1 MDRFVR
7 MVEGTAGLLLLTV
20 ALTTFATVVLR
31 KLFNYSPPD
40 WFDLA
45 QLLLGIS
52 IFWGIAS
59 ACYRNRH
66 ILVDLVWEFLSSR
79 GRRILD
85 ITATSILLVVSY
97 ARLFTG
103 WRFALRRIG
112 LAQLVYL
119 VLFSYTFFWQGFTGL
134 AITIGAILTLF
145 VLMQITARVDWGK
158 ALARPDGPAQPS
170 A

>member
-7 MVEGTAGLLLLTV
+7 MVEGTAGLLLLSV
-20 ALTTFATVVLR
+20 ALATFATVILR

-59 ACYRNRH
+59 ACYRNGH
-66 ILVDLVWEFLSSR
+66 ILVDLLWEFLSLR

-85 ITATSILLVVSY
+85 IAATSILLVFM
-97 ARLFTG
+97 A
-103 WRFALRRIG
+103 ALSLM
-112 LAQLVYL
+112 LADAIRDTAAGN
-119 VLFSYTFFWQGFTGL
+119 VLTMELKLPVWPFHLL
-134 AITIGAILTLF
+134 AGAGILAGTILTVVRLIR
-145 VLMQITARVDWGK
+145 LCSRGE
-158 ALARPDGPAQPS
+158 
-170 A
+170 

>member
-20 ALTTFATVVLR
+20 ALTTFATVILR

-59 ACYRNRH
+59 ACYRNGH
-66 ILVDLVWEFLSSR
+66 ILVDLLWEFLSAR
-79 GRRILD
+79 GRRVLD
-85 ITATSILLVVSY
+85 ITATAILLVFM
-97 ARLFTG
+97 A
-103 WRFALRRIG
+103 A
-112 LAQLVYL
+112 
-119 VLFSYTFFWQGFTGL
+119 
-134 AITIGAILTLF
+134 LTLMLADAIRDTAAAN
-145 VLMQITARVDWGK
+145 VLTMELKLPVWPFHVLAGAGILAGTMLTAVRLVRLCSRGE
-158 ALARPDGPAQPS
+158 
-170 A
+170 

>member
-7 MVEGTAGLLLLTV
+7 MVEGTAGLLLLSV
-20 ALTTFATVVLR
+20 ALATFATVVLR

-52 IFWGIAS
+52 IFWGVAS

-66 ILVDLVWEFLSSR
+66 IMVDLVWEFLSSR

-85 ITATSILLVVSY
+85 ITATAILLVFMV
-97 ARLFTG
+97 ALTLMLADAIRDTAAGNVLTMELKLPVWPFHLLAGTG
-103 WRFALRRIG
+103 IFAG
-112 LAQLVYL
+112 
-119 VLFSYTFFWQGFTGL
+119 T
-134 AITIGAILTLF
+134 ILTAVRL
-145 VLMQITARVDWGK
+145 VRLCGRGE
-158 ALARPDGPAQPS
+158 
-170 A
+170 

>member
-20 ALTTFATVVLR
+20 ALATFATVILR

-59 ACYRNRH
+59 ACYRNGH
-66 ILVDLVWEFLSSR
+66 ILVDLLWEFLSLR

-85 ITATSILLVVSY
+85 IAATSILLVFM
-97 ARLFTG
+97 A
-103 WRFALRRIG
+103 ALSLM
-112 LAQLVYL
+112 LADAIRDTAAGN
-119 VLFSYTFFWQGFTGL
+119 VLTMELKLPVWPFHLL
-134 AITIGAILTLF
+134 AGAGILAGTILTVVRLIR
-145 VLMQITARVDWGK
+145 LCSHGE
-158 ALARPDGPAQPS
+158 
-170 A
+170 

>member
-1 MDRFVR
+1 MERFVR

-20 ALTTFATVVLR
+20 ALATFATVILR

-59 ACYRNRH
+59 ACYRNGH
-66 ILVDLVWEFLSSR
+66 ILVDLLWEFLSSR

-85 ITATSILLVVSY
+85 ITATSILLVFM
-97 ARLFTG
+97 A
-103 WRFALRRIG
+103 ALTLM
-112 LAQLVYL
+112 LADAIRDTAAGN
-119 VLFSYTFFWQGFTGL
+119 VLTMELKLPVWPFYVL
-134 AITIGAILTLF
+134 AGAGILAGTILTAVRL
-145 VLMQITARVDWGK
+145 VRLCSRGE
-158 ALARPDGPAQPS
+158 
-170 A
+170 

>member
-20 ALTTFATVVLR
+20 ALATFATVVLR

-59 ACYRNRH
+59 ACYRNGH

-85 ITATSILLVVSY
+85 ITATSILLVFMAVLTLMLADAIRDTAVANVLTMELKLPVWPFHLLAGAGILAGTILTAVRL
-97 ARLFTG
+97 ARLCSRG
-103 WRFALRRIG
+103 E
-112 LAQLVYL
+112 
-119 VLFSYTFFWQGFTGL
+119 
-134 AITIGAILTLF
+134 
-145 VLMQITARVDWGK
+145 
-158 ALARPDGPAQPS
+158 
-170 A
+170 

>member
-20 ALTTFATVVLR
+20 ALTTFATVILR

-59 ACYRNRH
+59 ACYRNGH
-66 ILVDLVWEFLSSR
+66 ILVDLVWEFQSAR

-85 ITATSILLVVSY
+85 ITATSILLVFM
-97 ARLFTG
+97 A
-103 WRFALRRIG
+103 ALTLMLTDAIRDTAAG
-112 LAQLVYL
+112 NVLTMELKLPVWPFHVLA
-119 VLFSYTFFWQGFTGL
+119 GAGIL
-134 AITIGAILTLF
+134 AGTILTAVRLIR
-145 VLMQITARVDWGK
+145 LCSRGE
-158 ALARPDGPAQPS
+158 
-170 A
+170 